1 MKRKFNLQPELYPET
16 EIRTFLANS
25 TKINFL
31 VLISKS
37 LFNKILTLR
46 ETEGRYA
53 EIFCVVAALSKIISK

>member
-1 MKRKFNLQPELYPET
+1 MHT
-16 EIRTFLANS
+16 LANS

-31 VLISKS
+31 VLINKS

-53 EIFCVVAALSKIISK
+53 EILCVVAALNLKLFQNKCVLNMLSKV